1 MVSVPSLEHYDFLFP
16 CNGINCIEMLTICQI
31 LAQETEKIPVSYLDT
46 FKSFFYFRFRLFLT
60 PVVIKDRDYLMRGYV
75 FLLPKHHITDCPF
88 QTLELADFP
97 LASCTALSCSLM
109 AWSAGANF
117 EKEMLE
123 VLVGLTML

>member
-1 MVSVPSLEHYDFLFP
+1 
-16 CNGINCIEMLTICQI
+16 
-31 LAQETEKIPVSYLDT
+31 
-46 FKSFFYFRFRLFLT
+46 
-60 PVVIKDRDYLMRGYV
+60 MRGYV

-117 EKEMLE
+117 EKEVLE